1 MFDLDQFIAD
11 CLAARGSDHPVRN
24 IREVVA
30 RAVRE
35 PAAVLRCLG
44 ELRRSA
50 MQKLYHEPGLTILN
64 VVFGPGMRIPPHDHR
79 MSAVIGIY
87 TGREDNVFWRRRPGG
102 RGGYLEP
109 AGARSLSERDTA
121 PLGPEI
127 IHSVSNP
134 LACLTG
140 AIHVY
145 SGDFFSAE
153 RSEWDPETLLERP
166 FDAQA
171 ALRRFDAPNDY
182 TQC

>member
-30 RAVRE
+30 QAVCE

-44 ELRRSA
+44 EPRRSA

-64 VVFGPGMRIPPHDHR
+64 VVFGPGMSIPPHDHR

-87 TGREDNVFWRRRPGG
+87 TGREDNVFWRRRPGA
-102 RGGYLEP
+102 RGGDLEP

-121 PLGPEI
+121 PLGRDI
-127 IHSVSNP
+127 IHSVTNP
-134 LACLTG
+134 LSCLTG

-145 SGDFFSAE
+145 SGDFFGAE

-171 ALRRFDAPNDY
+171 ALRRFEAPDDNA
-182 TQC
+182 QC